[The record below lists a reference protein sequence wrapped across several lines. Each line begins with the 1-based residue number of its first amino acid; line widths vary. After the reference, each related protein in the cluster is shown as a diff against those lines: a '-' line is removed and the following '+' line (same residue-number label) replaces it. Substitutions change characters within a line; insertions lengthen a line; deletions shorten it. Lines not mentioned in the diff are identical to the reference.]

1 MADLQ
6 IRLLGHF
13 QVSLDGEVVSSFV
26 SDKVRALLAFLVAE
40 AHHPHRRETLSNLLW
55 PDKPD
60 TRARANLRRALAN
73 LRQTIGDTTADP
85 SYLSITHHD
94 IMFNLSS
101 SVWVDVET
109 LSNMAGIEKATPD
122 NIIRYREVLDIYQG
136 EFLVGFNLPDS
147 LPFDEWALMK
157 RDQYARKM
165 IAVLHQASNYYEKIG
180 EYESALPFA
189 WRYVELEPWQEKA
202 RRKLMR
208 LLLYTDRRDEALQ
221 QYLDLESSLQASLNI
236 NPGAKTRQ
244 LYKSILD
251 GKADILLETDRKA
264 EDTPIAL
271 PIFLQEENLETL
283 PTETFVARQDE
294 LERLRSQLDVMI
306 EGQGKTVMVAGEAGS
321 GKTMLVREFIRQ
333 AQSRYPFLISAIGY
347 SNAFTGVGDPYLPFR
362 EILYQLCGDIQSHW
376 KTGEFSRQN
385 ALNLWNTIPIT
396 CQSLLTYGP
405 DLIDTV
411 IPGNTLL
418 ELVSPYSKTNPAWYT
433 ELQEHLRSKQ
443 QQPKSTV
450 QQVNLFSQIIAVLQ
464 KVADQVPLLLILDDL
479 QWADTGTI
487 GILFQFV
494 KQIPQS
500 RIMLVGAYRSEEVG
514 IIQGD
519 ERHLLIPVLHE
530 VQRDYGDVLINLDNS
545 QGKDFVRELIASEP
559 NALDDAFCE
568 QLFDLTKG
576 HALFTVELLRSM
588 QESGALVR
596 DERGEWVM
604 QASIQLVMLPP
615 HTKAVI
621 AQRISRLPQN
631 LQRIL
636 KIASIEGEIF
646 TAENIAAVE
655 GLSVIQVVSLLSDKL
670 DKQHRLVRPQLISWQ
685 GDQSIS
691 TYRFRHFLFQKYL
704 YDSMDEIEQVHY
716 HDRVGR
722 EMEAIVGDNKTQ
734 YAVFLARHFHKA
746 NQAEKAL
753 TYYSLAGERAVR
765 MSAYPE
771 AIIQFEAALALLLT
785 LPETPDRNE
794 QELSLQL
801 QLGVAYQTTM
811 GFAHEKVG
819 ASFQR
824 AWELCQMTG
833 NPVKRITTLQLL
845 FSYYSNMTKFKT
857 AEEMLALLQHSMDD
871 LEEPVSAFDLQLH
884 WGYGYLASLYGN
896 HNAALD
902 RFEHALTYYDPAT
915 HHSISERVG
924 MEAGIYCHGW
934 GGLHAAYCGYP
945 EKAKAHIQSAFE
957 IAERYNSKLFTNDAL
972 WFSTWISLALEDIAA
987 AKKYAEALL
996 ELTTKEHYFLF
1007 EAVARTFRGRI
1018 LSRDGKHEE
1027 AIASAQKGLEMFNMT
1042 GMVATQILYLHA
1054 LAEAYC
1060 AAGHVREGLEIV
1072 MKAEHT
1078 EQETGEIR
1086 QKASLQRIKG
1096 DLYLL
1101 AEDETVAEKAYLAAV
1116 ATAQEQS
1123 AKLLELE
1130 AVKRLAGL
1138 WNRQGKRDQAR
1149 EMLQEIY
1156 EWFTEGFDTPMLI
1169 EASELLEEL
1178 AS

>member
-26 SDKVRALLAFLVAE
+26 SDKVRALLAYLVAE

-60 TRARANLRRALAN
+60 TRARANLRSALAN

-85 SYLSITHHD
+85 PYLSITHHD

-101 SVWVDVET
+101 NVWVDVET

-122 NIIRYREVLDIYQG
+122 NIIRYKEVLDIYQG
-136 EFLVGFNLPDS
+136 EFLNGFNLPDS
-147 LPFDEWALMK
+147 LPFDEWALIK
-157 RDQYARKM
+157 RDQYTRKM
-165 IAVLHQASNYYEKIG
+165 IAVLQQASNYYEKIG
-180 EYESALPFA
+180 EYESALSFA
-189 WRYVELEPWQEKA
+189 WRHVELEPWQEKA

-236 NPGAKTRQ
+236 EPGAKTKQ
-244 LYKSILD
+244 LYQSILE
-251 GKADILLETDRKA
+251 GKEGSHLGITKIAGDE
-264 EDTPIAL
+264 PIAL
-271 PIFLQEENLETL
+271 PKFLQAENLETL

-294 LERLRSQLDVMI
+294 LERLHSQLDFMI
-306 EGQGKTVMVAGEAGS
+306 EGQGNIMMVAGEAGS

-333 AQSRYPFLISAIGY
+333 AQTRYPYLISTTGY
-347 SNAFTGVGDPYLPFR
+347 SNAFTGAGDPYLPFR
-362 EILYQLCGDIQSHW
+362 EILYQLCGDIQTHW

-411 IPGNTLL
+411 IPGKTLL
-418 ELVSPYSKTNPAWYT
+418 ELVSPYSKTHPAWYT

-443 QQPKSTV
+443 EQPTSTV
-450 QQVNLFSQIIAVLQ
+450 QQANLFSQIIAVLQ
-464 KVADQVPLLLILDDL
+464 KIADQVPLLLILDDL

-514 IIQGD
+514 VIQAD
-519 ERHLLIPVLHE
+519 ERHPLIPVLHE
-530 VQRDYGDVLINLDNS
+530 VQRDYGDVLINLDTS
-545 QGKDFVRELIASEP
+545 PGKDFVRELIASEP
-559 NALDDAFCE
+559 NALDDAFCD
-568 QLFDLTKG
+568 QLYDLTKG
-576 HALFTVELLRSM
+576 HALFTVELLRNM

-604 QASIQLVMLPP
+604 QASIQLERLPP

-636 KIASIEGEIF
+636 KIASIEGDIF
-646 TAENIAAVE
+646 IAENIAAVE
-655 GLSVIQVVSLLSDKL
+655 GLSVIQVVSLLSEKL
-670 DKQHRLVRPQLISWQ
+670 DKQHRLIGPQQISWQ

-704 YDSMDEIEQVHY
+704 YDSLDEIERVHY
-716 HDRVGR
+716 HDRVGS
-722 EMEAIVGDNKTQ
+722 EMEAIVGDNKIQ
-734 YAVFLARHFHKA
+734 YAVILARHFHKA
-746 NQAEKAL
+746 NRAEKAL
-753 TYYSLAGERAVR
+753 TYYSLAGERAVH

-771 AIIQFEAALALLLT
+771 AINHFEAALEMLLS
-785 LPETPDRNE
+785 LPEDSTRNE
-794 QELSLQL
+794 KELDLQL
-801 QLGVAYQTTM
+801 QLGRAYQAIM

-819 ASFQR
+819 ASYQR
-824 AWELCQMTG
+824 SWELCQMTG

-845 FSYYSNMTKFKT
+845 FSYYSNMAKFET
-857 AEEMLALLQHSMDD
+857 SEEMLALLQQSMDD

-896 HNAALD
+896 HKVALD
-902 RFEHALTYYDPAT
+902 RFEHALTYYDPAI

-957 IAERYNSKLFTNDAL
+957 IAKRYNSKLFTTDAL
-972 WFSTWISLALEDIAA
+972 WFSTWISLELEDISAA
-987 AKKYAEALL
+987 RQYAEELL

-1007 EAVARTFRGRI
+1007 EAVARAFWGRI
-1018 LSRDGKHEE
+1018 YSRDGKYKE
-1027 AIASAQKGLEMFNMT
+1027 AIASIQKSLEMFYMI
-1042 GMVATQILYLHA
+1042 GMVTSQTLYLYA

-1060 AAGHVREGLEIV
+1060 AAGQVREGLEIV
-1072 MKAEHT
+1072 MKAEQA
-1078 EQETGEIR
+1078 EQETGEFG

-1101 AEDETVAEKAYLAAV
+1101 AEDETAAEETYLAAV

-1130 AVKRLAGL
+1130 AVKRLASL
-1138 WNRQGKRDQAR
+1138 WNRQGKREQAR
-1149 EMLQEIY
+1149 EMLQEVY
-1156 EWFTEGFDTPMLI
+1156 DWFTEGFDTPMLI

>member
-1 MADLQ
+1 M
-6 IRLLGHF
+6 
-13 QVSLDGEVVSSFV
+13 
-26 SDKVRALLAFLVAE
+26 
-40 AHHPHRRETLSNLLW
+40 
-55 PDKPD
+55 
-60 TRARANLRRALAN
+60 AN
-73 LRQTIGDTTADP
+73 LRQIIGDATADP
-85 SYLSITHHD
+85 PYLSITHHD

-101 SVWVDVET
+101 NVWIDIET
-109 LSNMAGIEKATPD
+109 LSNMVGIEKATPD
-122 NIIRYREVLDIYQG
+122 NIIRFKEVLDIYQG
-136 EFLVGFNLPDS
+136 EFLTGFNLPDS
-147 LPFDEWALMK
+147 LPFDEWALIK
-157 RDQYARKM
+157 RDQYTRKM
-165 IAVLHQASNYYEKIG
+165 IAVLQQAGNYYEKIG
-180 EYESALPFA
+180 EFESALPFA
-189 WRYVELEPWQEKA
+189 WRHVELEPWQEKA

-236 NPGAKTRQ
+236 VPGAKTKQ
-244 LYKSILD
+244 LYQSILE
-251 GKADILLETDRKA
+251 GKEGSLPEIVKIAGDE
-264 EDTPIAL
+264 PIAL
-271 PIFLQEENLETL
+271 PKFLQEEKLESL
-283 PTETFVARQDE
+283 PPETFVARKDE
-294 LERLRSQLDVMI
+294 LERLRTHLDSMI
-306 EGQGKTVMVAGEAGS
+306 EGQGNIVMISGEAGS
-321 GKTMLVREFIRQ
+321 GKTMLIREFIRQ
-333 AQSRYPFLISAIGY
+333 VQSRYPFLISATGY
-347 SNAFTGVGDPYLPFR
+347 SNAFTGVGDPYLPFG
-362 EILYQLCGDIQSHW
+362 EILYQLCGDIQTHW
-376 KTGEFSRQN
+376 KRGAFSRQN

-396 CQSLLTYGP
+396 YQSLLTYGP

-411 IPGNTLL
+411 IPGKSLL
-418 ELVSPYSKTNPAWYT
+418 ELVSPYSKTHSAWYT
-433 ELQEHLRSKQ
+433 ELEEHLRSMQ

-450 QQVNLFSQIIAVLQ
+450 QQANLFSQIIAVLQ
-464 KVADQVPLLLILDDL
+464 KIADQVPLLLILDDL
-479 QWADTGTI
+479 QWADISTI

-514 IIQGD
+514 VIEED
-519 ERHLLIPVLHE
+519 ERHPLIPVLHE
-530 VQRDYGDVLINLDNS
+530 VQRDFGDVLINLDNS

-559 NALDDAFCE
+559 NTLDDAFCE

-576 HALFTVELLRSM
+576 HALFTVELLRNM

-596 DERGEWVM
+596 NERGEWVM
-604 QASIQLVMLPP
+604 QTSIQLEMLPP

-655 GLSVIQVVSLLSDKL
+655 ESSVIRVVSLLSDKL
-670 DKQHRLVRPQLISWQ
+670 DKQHRLVRSQQISWQ

-704 YDSMDEIEQVHY
+704 YDSLDEIERVHY
-716 HDRVGR
+716 HDRVGC

-734 YAVFLARHFHKA
+734 YAVSLARHFHKA
-746 NQAEKAL
+746 NQIEKAL

-771 AIIQFEAALALLLT
+771 AITQFEAALALLLT
-785 LPETPDRNE
+785 LPETPARNE
-794 QELSLQL
+794 QEIDLQL
-801 QLGVAYQTTM
+801 QLGLAYQTTV

-819 ASFQR
+819 ASYQR
-824 AWELCQMTG
+824 AWELCQMAG
-833 NPVKRITTLQLL
+833 DPVKKITTIQLL
-845 FSYYSNMTKFKT
+845 FSYYSNMTKFET
-857 AEEMLALLQHSMDD
+857 AEEMLALLQQSMDD

-884 WGYGYLASLYGN
+884 WGNGYLDSLYGN

-902 RFEHALTYYDPAT
+902 RFEHALTYYNPAT
-915 HHSISERVG
+915 HYSISERVG

-957 IAERYNSKLFTNDAL
+957 IAERYNSKLFTTDAL
-972 WFSTWISLALEDIAA
+972 WFSTWISLELEDIAA
-987 AKKYAEALL
+987 AKKYVEALL
-996 ELTTKEHYFLF
+996 KLTTQEHYFLF

-1018 LSRDGKHEE
+1018 LFRDGKHKE
-1027 AIASAQKGLEMFNMT
+1027 AIASAQRGLEMFNLT
-1042 GMVATQILYLHA
+1042 GMVATKILYLHA

-1072 MKAEHT
+1072 MKAEHE

-1096 DLYLL
+1096 DLHLL
-1101 AEDETVAEKAYLAAV
+1101 GGNEIAAEEAYLAAV

-1130 AVKRLAGL
+1130 AAKRLASL
-1138 WNRQGKRDQAR
+1138 WNRQGKREQAR
-1149 EMLQEIY
+1149 EMLQEVY
-1156 EWFTEGFDTPMLI
+1156 DWFTEGFDTSMLV
-1169 EASELLEEL
+1169 EARELLAEL
-1178 AS
+1178 ADTKEMG